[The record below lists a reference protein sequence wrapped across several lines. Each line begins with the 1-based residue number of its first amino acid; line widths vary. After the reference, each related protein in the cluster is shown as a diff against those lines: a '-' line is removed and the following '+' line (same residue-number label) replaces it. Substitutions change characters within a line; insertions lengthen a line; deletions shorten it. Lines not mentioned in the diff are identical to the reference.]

1 MANLRTVKEEQK
13 KNRSG
18 QGGKKR
24 KKHLTGNK
32 KSTPKKDMKIAQ
44 LREVYPGIYGN
55 KKTVKM
61 LKELGIDPAELI
73 KKSASGISGS
83 SSISDKH

>member
-1 MANLRTVKEEQK
+1 MANLSTIKEEKK

-44 LREVYPGIYGN
+44 LEEVFPGIAG
-55 KKTVKM
+55 KKGKGGTLDT
-61 LKELGIDPAELI
+61 LKRLGIKPQDLVDGNYSWL
-73 KKSASGISGS
+73 KK
-83 SSISDKH
+83 KL

>member
-1 MANLRTVKEEQK
+1 MANLSTIKEEKK

-32 KSTPKKDMKIAQ
+32 KSTPKKDMKIA
-44 LREVYPGIYGN
+44 YTP
-55 KKTVKM
+55 KTDKEKADAY
-61 LKELGIDPAELI
+61 LKLVRAL
-73 KKSASGISGS
+73 KSGEKVSDYRWHGGGS
-83 SSISDKH
+83 LDFGDKH

>member
-1 MANLRTVKEEQK
+1 MVLTIKEEQK

-32 KSTPKKDMKIAQ
+32 KSTPKKDLKIAK
-44 LREVYPGIYGN
+44 LREVSPGIYGN
-55 KKTVKM
+55 TKTLKM
-61 LKELGIDPAELI
+61 LKDLGIDPAELI
-73 KKSASGISGS
+73 KIKSSGISGG